1 MAESDSLHAVT
12 PVRRAG
18 APLEAARAA
27 AILVHGR
34 GATAESIL
42 TLANAFDVEG
52 VAYLAP
58 QAANNTWYPAR
69 FLAPRA
75 ANEPWLS
82 SALAKLGAVLAEIG
96 AAGIGPERVLLLGF
110 SQGACLTLE
119 FAARH
124 PRRYGGVAA
133 LTGALIGA
141 PGETRDYPGSLAG
154 TPVLLGASDVDPH
167 VPADSIRASAG
178 ILEAMGGL
186 VDLRFYAGMGHEVN
200 DDEMAVVRGLLAD
213 LN

>member
-1 MAESDSLHAVT
+1 MAESALHAGT

-18 APLEAARAA
+18 APLETARAA
-27 AILVHGR
+27 AIMMHGR

-42 TLANAFDVEG
+42 TLAQALDVDDI
-52 VAYLAP
+52 AYLAP

-75 ANEPWLS
+75 ENEPWLS
-82 SALAKLGAVLAEIG
+82 SALANVAAVLADVG
-96 AAGIGPERVLLLGF
+96 AAGIGPERVVLLGF
-110 SQGACLTLE
+110 SQGACLTLD

-124 PRRYGGVAA
+124 PRRYGGVAS

-154 TPVLLGASDVDPH
+154 TPVFIGASDVDAH
-167 VPADSIRASAG
+167 VPADAIKVSAG
-178 ILEAMGGL
+178 ILEGLGGV
-186 VDLRFYAGMGHEVN
+186 VDLRFYPGMGHEVN
-200 DDEMAVVRGLLAD
+200 DDELAAVRRLLAE
-213 LN
+213 LV